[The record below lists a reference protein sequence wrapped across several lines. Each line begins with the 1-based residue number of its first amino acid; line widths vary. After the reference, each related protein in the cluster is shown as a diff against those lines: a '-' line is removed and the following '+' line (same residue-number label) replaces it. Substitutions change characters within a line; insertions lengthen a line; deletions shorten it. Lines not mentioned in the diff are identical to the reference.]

1 MIARSKSREII
12 FKLVFMAS
20 FYDTEDAIEKI
31 KAFDAFSMIPDEDIS
46 TSEEMGDEE
55 ESPLALTEDDIEA
68 LTESDRDYIISKA
81 IAVIEY
87 QDKIDASIEEK
98 STEWKISRIGRIEL
112 SLIRLAAYE
121 ALVDAE
127 IPAKVAIDEAVE
139 LAKRYG
145 QSQSY
150 SFVNGVLAR
159 LV

>member
-1 MIARSKSREII
+1 MFSRSKSREVI

-20 FYDTEDAIEKI
+20 FYDEEDAVSKI
-31 KAFDAFSMIPDEDIS
+31 KEFDALSMIPDDID
-46 TSEEMGDEE
+46 EDEE
-55 ESPLALTEDDIEA
+55 EASVTLTEAD
-68 LTESDRDYIISKA
+68 LMLLSDEDREYIISKS
-81 IAVIEY
+81 IAVIENAA
-87 QDKIDASIEEK
+87 KIDAAIEEK

-121 ALVDAE
+121 ALIDTEV
-127 IPAKVAIDEAVE
+127 PTKVAIDEAVE

-145 QSQSY
+145 QPQSY